1 MRVVSSSNEQL
12 GIITLQ
18 EALEIAG
25 NEGLDLVE
33 VAPTADPPV
42 CKVMD
47 YGKFLYEKSK
57 REKEAR
63 KKQAK
68 VILKEIQF

>member
-47 YGKFLYEKSK
+47 YGKF
-57 REKEAR
+57 
-63 KKQAK
+63 
-68 VILKEIQF
+68 